1 VPGIR
6 VAGHGLP
13 GNVFYDAFDSFSA
26 TSGGGGYLIAESAR
40 YDMSDSIAFEW
51 QRAPLRLI
59 TIRRYRK
66 RSVLMML
73 PEADEL
79 LTPAMAID
87 GFRLGC
93 LVDASTGMILA
104 TLENSNAL
112 SPSTAAAGA
121 ADVVNV
127 LTLLTG
133 KLATGEILE
142 DVMITF
148 SDSFFMV
155 HPVGRD
161 PEPRI
166 LLLVVA
172 DRHRTNLAL
181 AHRSLRDICASIP
194 S

>member
-1 VPGIR
+1 
-6 VAGHGLP
+6 
-13 GNVFYDAFDSFSA
+13 
-26 TSGGGGYLIAESAR
+26 
-40 YDMSDSIAFEW
+40 
-51 QRAPLRLI
+51 
-59 TIRRYRK
+59 
-66 RSVLMML
+66 MML
-73 PEADEL
+73 PEAAEL

-104 TLENSNAL
+104 SLENSSAL
-112 SPSTAAAGA
+112 SPATAAAGA

-127 LTLLTG
+127 LALLNA

-155 HPVGRD
+155 QPVGRD
-161 PEPRI
+161 AEPRI

-172 DRHRTNLAL
+172 DRHRPNLAL
-181 AHRSLRDICASIP
+181 ATRSLRDLCASSP

>member
-1 VPGIR
+1 MI
-6 VAGHGLP
+6 
-13 GNVFYDAFDSFSA
+13 
-26 TSGGGGYLIAESAR
+26 
-40 YDMSDSIAFEW
+40 
-51 QRAPLRLI
+51 
-59 TIRRYRK
+59 
-66 RSVLMML
+66 L

-93 LVDASTGMILA
+93 LIDASTGMVLA
-104 TLENSNAL
+104 SRQSLDAL
-112 SPSTAAAGA
+112 SSPTAAAGA
-121 ADVVNV
+121 ADLVNV
-127 LTLLTG
+127 LTLLNA

-155 HPVGRD
+155 RPVGRD

-172 DRHRTNLAL
+172 DRHRTNLAM
-181 AHRSLRDICASIP
+181 AHRSLRDLCASFP

>member
-1 VPGIR
+1 MI
-6 VAGHGLP
+6 
-13 GNVFYDAFDSFSA
+13 
-26 TSGGGGYLIAESAR
+26 
-40 YDMSDSIAFEW
+40 
-51 QRAPLRLI
+51 
-59 TIRRYRK
+59 
-66 RSVLMML
+66 L
-73 PEADEL
+73 PEAGDL
-79 LTPAMAID
+79 LTPVMAIE

-93 LVDASTGMILA
+93 LIDASTGMVLA
-104 TLENSNAL
+104 SAQNQDT
-112 SPSTAAAGA
+112 PDPPTAAAGA
-121 ADVVNV
+121 ADVVSV
-127 LTLLTG
+127 LTLLNG

-181 AHRSLRDICASIP
+181 AHRSLRDLCASFA